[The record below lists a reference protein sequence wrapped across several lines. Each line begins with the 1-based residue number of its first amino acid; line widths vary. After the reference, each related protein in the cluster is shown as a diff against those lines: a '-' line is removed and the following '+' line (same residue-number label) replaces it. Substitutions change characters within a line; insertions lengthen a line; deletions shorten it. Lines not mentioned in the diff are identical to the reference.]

1 MSTPRLRP
9 RARLRLCIT
18 TTVLILACLTAVAGS
33 SHASE
38 WKGRA
43 MLAVDYQGWSD
54 LENPNGEF
62 DVLHP
67 SVNVLASRRL
77 GDESPWSFSIA
88 SEYRAFEYR
97 FDFSSGIQA
106 QVAAALVA
114 GLDNAHV
121 EAQCIHIA

>member
-67 SVNVLASRRL
+67 SVNVLASRRHVPPATNETVTML
-77 GDESPWSFSIA
+77 S
-88 SEYRAFEYR
+88 RR
-97 FDFSSGIQA
+97 LLQA
-106 QVAAALVA
+106 VTEGGSTVT
-114 GLDNAHV
+114 
-121 EAQCIHIA
+121 